1 MPAFAEIL
9 KLSVADG
16 ARNVTWYTALGDH
29 ITLAGALHRIH
40 RTHSMTVEIMGNR
53 RDRQP

>member
-1 MPAFAEIL
+1 MAAFAEIL

-16 ARNVTWYTALGDH
+16 GRNVTWYTALGDH

-40 RTHSMTVEIMGNR
+40 RIHSMTVEIMGNR